1 MKIISKNKKAFFDYH
16 IEEKLEAGMVLDGSE
31 IKAIRDSRVNLKDS
45 FVKFIKYEPILF
57 NAHISLLETTNL
69 YYKPD
74 SRRARK
80 LLMNKREIIKWELK
94 AKQNSFTIVPLMLYL
109 NDKNI
114 AKLQIGLAKGKQTH
128 DKREEIKR
136 KDILRDTNRILK
148 DYR

>member
-114 AKLQIGLAKGKQTH
+114 AKLQIGLAKGKQIH